1 MSTKREVL
9 THPNGR
15 TEQTWQGFSWPAFLF
30 TPIWCLIKGLLLHSI
45 ISIIGAMTGIGFIF
59 WLVAGFEGN
68 KWHYEQLIK
77 DGFIPENGNNPSHNK
92 KEGIVANSNID
103 DLEKLGRL
111 KEAGHITDDEFNEQ
125 KKKLL
130 LMNTFEEPQV
140 TTNQADAVNSNDI
153 NTEAPNQT
161 LTPKKKT
168 HPLVIFAIV
177 IFVVLIFYFIGSSIE
192 FTATIDES
200 ETINNTVEIS
210 GIASGKSAKVRINGK
225 LINVTN
231 DSYKYIA
238 PVKMGLNE
246 FIVEYESSE
255 KKETRAL
262 SVTKI
267 SEKEYFSKHPE
278 KQSVT
283 QSEELKSERRIKY
296 TVGGYFAA
304 PTEELLDKVTELS
317 IAKDYGALQQLM
329 DAGLI
334 IQLKSGLKVE
344 VVKFKFSVVKIRV
357 WGTNDE
363 FWTVVEAIKNKS

>member
-1 MSTKREVL
+1 MSTKRKVL
-9 THPNGR
+9 LHPNGR

-59 WLVAGFEGN
+59 WLIAGFEGN

-77 DGFIPENGNNPSHNK
+77 DGFIPEDEIDPSHNK
-92 KEGIVANSNID
+92 KVEIVANSNLD
-103 DLEKLGRL
+103 ALEKLGRL

-130 LMNTFEEPQV
+130 LVNPSEEPQF
-140 TTNQADAVNSNDI
+140 TKNQANEVHSNVI
-153 NTEAPNQT
+153 TTEVPNRT

-168 HPLVIFAIV
+168 HPLVISAII

-192 FTATIDES
+192 FTATVDER

-210 GIASGKSAKVRINGK
+210 GIASGKSSKVTING
-225 LINVTN
+225 IPITISNN
-231 DSYKYIA
+231 SYTYIA

-246 FIVEYESSE
+246 FKVEYESAE
-255 KKETRAL
+255 KKETRTL
-262 SVTKI
+262 TVNKI
-267 SEKEYFSKHPE
+267 SKKEYSLKHQE
-278 KQSVT
+278 KQSIA
-283 QSEELKSERRIKY
+283 KSEDLVSNRRIKY
-296 TVGGYFAA
+296 TVGGYIAA
-304 PTEELLDKVTELS
+304 TTEEILDKATELS
-317 IAKDYGALQQLM
+317 IAKDYAALKQLM

-344 VVKFKFSVVKIRV
+344 VVKFKFSVVKLRV

-363 FWTVVEAIKNKS
+363 FWTVVEAIKNKP